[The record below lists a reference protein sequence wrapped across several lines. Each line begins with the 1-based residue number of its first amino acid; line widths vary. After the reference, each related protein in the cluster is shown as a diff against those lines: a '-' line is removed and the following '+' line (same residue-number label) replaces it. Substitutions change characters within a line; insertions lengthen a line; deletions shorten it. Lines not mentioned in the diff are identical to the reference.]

1 MQQSIKDYIMSNE
14 GVRKYPYR
22 CSAGKLTIGIGR
34 NLEDKGL
41 SDSEV
46 MYLFDNDLQD
56 TQDSAESIFED
67 FSQYTLEEQTVI
79 LDMLFNLGITR
90 FKTFKKFIRAIKERD
105 LKEAA
110 RQIEQSAYFHQV
122 PNRARRNIKMLLD

>member
-46 MYLFDNDLQD
+46 IYLFDNDLQD

-67 FSQYTLEEQTVI
+67 FSQYTIEEQTVV
-79 LDMLFNLGITR
+79 LDMLFNLGTTR

-110 RQIEQSAYFHQV
+110 RQIEQSTYFHQV
-122 PNRARRNIKMLLD
+122 PNRARRNMNLLGG

>member
-1 MQQSIKDYIMSNE
+1 MSNE

-41 SDSEV
+41 SNSEV
-46 MYLFDNDLQD
+46 MYLFNNDLQD

-67 FSQYTLEEQTVI
+67 FSQYTIEEQTVI
-79 LDMLFNLGITR
+79 LDMLFNLGTTR

-110 RQIEQSAYFHQV
+110 RQIEQSAYFRQV

>member
-1 MQQSIKDYIMSNE
+1 MSNE

-22 CSAGKLTIGIGR
+22 CSAGKLTIGVGR

-67 FSQYTLEEQTVI
+67 FSQYTIEEQTVI
-79 LDMLFNLGITR
+79 LDMLFNLGTTR

>member
-1 MQQSIKDYIMSNE
+1 MHQSIKDYIMSNE

-67 FSQYTLEEQTVI
+67 FSQYTIEEQTVI
-79 LDMLFNLGITR
+79 LDMLFNLGTTR

-122 PNRARRNIKMLLD
+122 PNRARRNVKMLLD

>member
-22 CSAGKLTIGIGR
+22 CSAGKLTIGVGR

-67 FSQYTLEEQTVI
+67 FSQYTIEEQTVI
-79 LDMLFNLGITR
+79 LDMLFNLGTTR

-122 PNRARRNIKMLLD
+122 PNRARRNIALLGG

>member
-67 FSQYTLEEQTVI
+67 FSQYTIEEQTVI
-79 LDMLFNLGITR
+79 LDMLFNLGTTR
-90 FKTFKKFIRAIKERD
+90 FKTFKKFIRAIKEGD

-122 PNRARRNIKMLLD
+122 PNRARRNMKLLGD

>member
-1 MQQSIKDYIMSNE
+1 MSNE

-67 FSQYTLEEQTVI
+67 FSQYTIEEQTVI
-79 LDMLFNLGITR
+79 LDMLFNLGTTR

-122 PNRARRNIKMLLD
+122 PNRARRNVKMLLD

>member
-56 TQDSAESIFED
+56 AQDSAESIFED
-67 FSQYTLEEQTVI
+67 FGQYTIEEQTVI
-79 LDMLFNLGITR
+79 LDMLFNLGTTR

-122 PNRARRNIKMLLD
+122 PNRARRNINMLLD

>member
-1 MQQSIKDYIMSNE
+1 MSNE

-41 SDSEV
+41 SNSEV

-56 TQDSAESIFED
+56 TQNSAESIFED
-67 FSQYTLEEQTVI
+67 FSQYTIEEQTVI
-79 LDMLFNLGITR
+79 LDMLFNLGTTR
-90 FKTFKKFIRAIKERD
+90 FKTFKRFIRAIKERD

-122 PNRARRNIKMLLD
+122 PSRARRNVKMLLD

>member
-79 LDMLFNLGITR
+79 LDMLFNLGTTR

-122 PNRARRNIKMLLD
+122 PNRARRNVKMLLD

>member
-1 MQQSIKDYIMSNE
+1 MSNE

-67 FSQYTLEEQTVI
+67 FSQYTIEEQTVI
-79 LDMLFNLGITR
+79 LDMLFNLGATR

-122 PNRARRNIKMLLD
+122 PNRARRNISLLGG

>member
-1 MQQSIKDYIMSNE
+1 MSNE

-67 FSQYTLEEQTVI
+67 FSQYALEEQTVI
-79 LDMLFNLGITR
+79 LDMLFNLGTTR
-90 FKTFKKFIRAIKERD
+90 FKTFN
-105 LKEAA
+105 
-110 RQIEQSAYFHQV
+110 SHY
-122 PNRARRNIKMLLD
+122 